1 MNYSNFEPWYTKT
14 AWIIALYDR
23 AFNSCT
29 NVNLFEK
36 QVVPIKKVLSWSGY
50 LHSVRNKII
59 KRLEKY
65 LKNTKKHNTLKQQ
78 DITTIFCRTLYV
90 WIQGETMIKNL
101 VSQLKRHLHKPFKLK
116 NIYRM
121 KKMSYYCN
129 KKDKVP
135 KYLKSH
141 IGYEF
146 FCPACNNTYIGK
158 TDWNFDTCVQKHTN
172 SYRVTG
178 LQSLVR
184 IWTF

>member
-1 MNYSNFEPWYTKT
+1 MT
-14 AWIIALYDR
+14 

-50 LHSVRNKII
+50 LHSGRNKII

-101 VSQLKRHLHKPFKLK
+101 VSQLKRHLDKPFKLK

-129 KKDKVP
+129 KKDKLP

-184 IWTF
+184 ICTF